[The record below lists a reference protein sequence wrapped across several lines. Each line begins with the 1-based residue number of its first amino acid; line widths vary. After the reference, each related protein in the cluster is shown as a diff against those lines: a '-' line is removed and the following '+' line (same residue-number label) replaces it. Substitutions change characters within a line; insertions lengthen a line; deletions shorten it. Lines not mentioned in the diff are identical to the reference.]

1 MRRVVF
7 LLSLVA
13 AGVFAASAGATKPV
27 ITHFSDM
34 DLPPVT
40 LSGVC
45 SFDVAVT
52 SDVRGTEIDYFDANG
67 ALTRVYVHIVEQDTF
82 SANGKEITGE
92 PYTFNIEV
100 LFDADGNVTHI
111 FASGLVEKIILP
123 DGTLFISAGRVD
135 FIAHPGADFLI
146 SPDVG
151 NPGNIAAFCAA
162 LS

>member
-1 MRRVVF
+1 MRRVAF

-13 AGVFAASAGATKPV
+13 AGVFAASAGATQPV
-27 ITHFSDM
+27 ITHFTDT
-34 DLPPVT
+34 DVPGT

-45 SFDVAVT
+45 SFDVSIS
-52 SDVRGTEIDYFDANG
+52 SDFRGTEIDYFDKNG

-92 PYTFNIEV
+92 PFTFNIEV
-100 LFDADGNVTHI
+100 LFDADGNVTHA
-111 FASGLVEKIILP
+111 FASGLVERIVLP
-123 DGTLFISAGRVD
+123 DGTFFLSAGRLD
-135 FIAHPGADFLI
+135 FIAHPGVSFLI

-151 NPGNIAAFCAA
+151 NPGNVAAFCAA

>member
-13 AGVFAASAGATKPV
+13 AGVFAASAGATKPE
-27 ITHFSDM
+27 ITHFSDTG
-34 DLPPVT
+34 DPLTV
-40 LSGVC
+40 SGIC
-45 SFDVAVT
+45 SFDVVVNST
-52 SDVRGTEIDYFDANG
+52 VRGTEIDYFDGNG
-67 ALTRVYVHIVEQDTF
+67 ALTRVYIHVVEQDTF
-82 SANGKEITGE
+82 SRNGKEITGE

-111 FASGLVEKIILP
+111 FASGVAEKIILP
-123 DGTLFISAGRVD
+123 DGTLFISAGRLD
-135 FIAHPGADFLI
+135 FILHPGADFLI

-151 NPGNIAAFCAA
+151 NPGDVAAFCDA